1 MQSILMTPM
10 LVAYCAGMVVGRSD
24 VVLLPDSTSRTHTS
38 TPSITFFG
46 VTVFPHRLQKYG
58 VIDPVRHEPPP
69 PEPESRPGLKWDLE
83 RFGIMGLGPVR
94 LWYVVIVVKTD

>member
-1 MQSILMTPM
+1 MS
-10 LVAYCAGMVVGRSD
+10 VAYCADWSVGRSD
-24 VVLLPDSTSRTHTS
+24 AYFLTRHRAHTS

-58 VIDPVRHEPPP
+58 VIEPVRHWPPP

-83 RFGIMGLGPVR
+83 RFGIMGGCPCG
-94 LWYVVIVVKTD
+94 VVTD